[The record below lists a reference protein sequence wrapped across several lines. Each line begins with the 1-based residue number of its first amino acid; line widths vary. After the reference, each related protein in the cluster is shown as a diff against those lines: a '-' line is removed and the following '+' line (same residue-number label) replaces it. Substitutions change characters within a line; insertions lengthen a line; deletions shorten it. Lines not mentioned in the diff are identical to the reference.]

1 MAEQAGSGLL
11 AKVMRGKQ
19 VESRPL
25 GRAVVVDA
33 DGSVV
38 WSCGDVNAAVFP
50 RSTVKSLLAI
60 ELVESGAAD
69 RLGLTDEALALAC
82 ASHNGEEAHCQG
94 RCLPARRCG
103 AGCDCSGMWNSLAN
117 L

>member
-1 MAEQAGSGLL
+1 M
-11 AKVMRGKQ
+11 
-19 VESRPL
+19 
-25 GRAVVVDA
+25 DA

-50 RSTVKSLLAI
+50 CSTVKSLLAI
-60 ELVESGAAD
+60 ELVETGAAD
-69 RLGLTDEALALAC
+69 RRGLTDEALALAC
-82 ASHNGEEAHCQG
+82 ASHNGEEA
-94 RCLPARRCG
+94 PAKVAASMLAA